1 MTQSTKIAAITG
13 ASSGIGSV
21 YADRLAQR
29 GYDLL
34 LVARRGDRLQNLAAK
49 LEQAYGIKVET
60 LVADLEKEA
69 DLVAIEAILASNPA
83 IQMLVNNAG
92 IARLSP
98 VAETPMKES
107 LAQIAL
113 NITALTRLTHAVLPA
128 FKARNEGVIINIA
141 SALALHSLPVS
152 SVYSG
157 SKGFVLNFSRGLQQE
172 LANTG
177 IKIQV
182 VLPAATATD
191 LWDLSG
197 VPLDALA
204 PESVMSVEHLVDAA
218 LAGFDQGESV
228 TLPSLADTGLWER
241 YDTARSDLF
250 VAMQTGTPAP
260 RLLAL

>member
-1 MTQSTKIAAITG
+1 MTPSTKIAVITG
-13 ASSGIGSV
+13 ASSGIGAV

-34 LVARRGDRLQNLAAK
+34 LVARRGDRLQKLAAK
-49 LEQAYGIKVET
+49 LEQTCGIKAET

-69 DLVAIEAILASNPA
+69 DLVALEAILSGNPA
-83 IQMLVNNAG
+83 IRMLVNNAG

-98 VAETPMKES
+98 VAETAIKES

-141 SALALHSLPVS
+141 SALALHALPVS
-152 SVYSG
+152 AVYSG
-157 SKGFVLNFSRGLQQE
+157 TKGFVLNFSRGLQQE

-177 IKIQV
+177 IRIQV

-191 LWDLSG
+191 LWDISG

-228 TLPSLADTGLWER
+228 TLPSMADTGLWER

-250 VAMQTGTPAP
+250 AAMQTGTPAP